1 MGIYQLRRAEN
12 SFMSNKLDTWIQCRN
27 TLLGKNAAV
36 FTNDFLQQCGLE
48 MLLPNISTSNKTPIL
63 S

>member
-1 MGIYQLRRAEN
+1 
-12 SFMSNKLDTWIQCRN
+12 MSNKLDTWIQCRN